1 MNDVIPNPLAAI
13 VDEGLRPL
21 MERIDRV
28 SPAEIEFDL
37 PPGISGGLD
46 GEFRTSTA
54 VECSQIG
61 FTIRL
66 RMECMATDSI
76 PHQLARWLR
85 LMSVQLRNSQLA
97 IQRIEDNRNRR
108 QLHRM
113 FRLAELEEMQRQRAE
128 QPTTEETVT
137 A

>member
-1 MNDVIPNPLAAI
+1 
-13 VDEGLRPL
+13 
-21 MERIDRV
+21 
-28 SPAEIEFDL
+28 
-37 PPGISGGLD
+37 
-46 GEFRTSTA
+46 
-54 VECSQIG
+54 
-61 FTIRL
+61 
-66 RMECMATDSI
+66 MECMATDSI

>member
-1 MNDVIPNPLAAI
+1 
-13 VDEGLRPL
+13 
-21 MERIDRV
+21 
-28 SPAEIEFDL
+28 
-37 PPGISGGLD
+37 
-46 GEFRTSTA
+46 
-54 VECSQIG
+54 
-61 FTIRL
+61 
-66 RMECMATDSI
+66 
-76 PHQLARWLR
+76 
-85 LMSVQLRNSQLA
+85 LA